1 MSAWRCA
8 WGRGLLAALLLTGAQ
23 AALAFDVAVTVD
35 DLPVHGRLPPGVTRL
50 QIAEAHLQAFREY
63 GVVEAFGFVNAKGAE
78 TEGEEVLVAWRRAG
92 HPLGNH
98 SFSHMNLG
106 RAASL
111 EAWQADVLAG
121 EPLVRKHMAGAD
133 WQWFRFPNLAVGT
146 GERRDGALAFLR
158 SRGYR
163 VADVSLAFSDWN
175 YKDAYVRCKAAGDE
189 AALGTMKAHYLR
201 TVEAGIAHV
210 RAESQ
215 AVYGRDIPFVL
226 LTHMG
231 AFGAATLS
239 DVLQRL
245 KAAGARFVTLA
256 QAHADSAYERVGGG
270 SLIAREAKARGV
282 QLPSRP
288 PAGSLN
294 LETLCQ

>member
-1 MSAWRCA
+1 MSAIRQLL
-8 WGRGLLAALLLTGAQ
+8 GRSPLAALLLSGVQ

-35 DLPVHGRLPPGVTRL
+35 DLPVHGKLPPGVTRL
-50 QIAEAHLQAFREY
+50 QIAEAHLQTFREY
-63 GVVEAFGFVNAKGAE
+63 GVVEAVGFVNAQGAE
-78 TEGEEVLVAWRRAG
+78 IEGDAVLAAWRRAG

-98 SFSHMNLG
+98 TFSHMSLG

-111 EAWQADVLAG
+111 QAWQADVVAG

-133 WQWFRFPNLAVGT
+133 GQWFRFPNLAVGT
-146 GERRDGALAFLR
+146 GERRDGALAFLHG
-158 SRGYR
+158 RGYR

-189 AALGTMKAHYLR
+189 ATLAAMKAHYLR
-201 TVEAGIAHV
+201 SVDIGIAQT

-231 AFGAATLS
+231 AFGADTLPE
-239 DVLQRL
+239 VLQRL

-256 QAHADSAYERVGGG
+256 QAQSDPAYERAGGG

-282 QLPSRP
+282 PLPLRP
-288 PAGSLN
+288 SAGTFN